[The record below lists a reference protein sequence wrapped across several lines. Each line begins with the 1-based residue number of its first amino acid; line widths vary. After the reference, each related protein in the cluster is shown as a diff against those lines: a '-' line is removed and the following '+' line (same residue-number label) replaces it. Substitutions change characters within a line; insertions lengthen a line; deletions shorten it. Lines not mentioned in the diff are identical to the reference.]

1 MNEKV
6 FKQEIEDW
14 DKNVD
19 FYINENLMPFQE
31 MIREEIYDF
40 YGLSENDKVLEAG
53 GGAIKIGPNT
63 VIMDF
68 SPKMVETAQS
78 INSPDRK
85 IILGSVHQT
94 PFKEQTFDAVIVN
107 GTFHHLKAQ
116 GLLEDAVKEFYRILK
131 PNGKI
136 CVFDRAYN
144 SIPNFFFYLRKPFKK
159 IYSPKSQCSTRN
171 ETFFLESDI
180 QKILKQGFSMEKRKY
195 LVPLPLQLLII
206 STNIF
211 QYLGGK
217 NLAQKAQ
224 KLLKPLGK
232 FLEKHLAIK
241 ALCAEQCLVL
251 RKI

>member
-1 MNEKV
+1 MNKEI

-14 DKNVD
+14 NKNVD
-19 FYINENLMPFQE
+19 FYINENSMPFQE
-31 MIREEIYDF
+31 MIREEIYGF

-63 VIMDF
+63 IIMDF
-68 SPKMVETAQS
+68 SPKMIEVAKR
-78 INSPDRK
+78 INPSDRK
-85 IILGSVHQT
+85 IILGSVHQI
-94 PFKEQTFDAVIVN
+94 PLENQTFDAIVVN

-116 GLLEDAVKEFYRILK
+116 GLLEDSVKEFRRVLK

-144 SIPNFFFYLRKPFKK
+144 FIPNFFFYLRKPFKK

-171 ETFFLESDI
+171 ETFFLENDI
-180 QKILKQGFSMEKRKY
+180 KDILGNGFKIEKRKY

-217 NLAQKAQ
+217 KLAQKSQ
-224 KLLKPLGK
+224 KLLMPIGK
-232 FLEKHLAIK
+232 FLEKYLAFK
-241 ALCAEQCLVL
+241 PLCAEQCLVL